1 MIDDFLL
8 NLLASFA
15 YDLLKSLPSR
25 FQGSRD
31 DLLRDLRAEMARRTQ
46 ALEALNDVLAR
57 LGSERVVRIEGSA
70 SNSIIIPG
78 DVNLG
83 SERKVQ
89 IDGSVFNSPTVAGDG
104 NTVINMVI
112 VKDGGNLARQ
122 WETLRLDDAQ
132 ARERYYQEIAAIY
145 EKLTFPLYGLD
156 FSTALEEV
164 YLYPS
169 FHRLRHGLRI
179 STTWREGDPVPSV
192 DELLQNPRPV
202 AVLGMLGDGK
212 TTTLQYLTWLY
223 ARRPSDR
230 LHWRLGELVPF
241 LLTASDLAEHWQDE
255 TDLVTACSRAAS
267 QFYHHPLLNP
277 YLVERVLRTAL
288 EQGVALILVDALDEY
303 QPAKAQE
310 RQKKFV
316 IALSQRWQSDP
327 LRQNSL
333 LLSSRPYA
341 FLQTD
346 FLPYALQE
354 IGETGAE
361 VLAYH
366 LGKVLLRQ
374 QETDAERIDQMLED
388 LMRLVTAPKMRS
400 FLTPFYVTLLTVS
413 ICREPD
419 FATGLARAGDIKQ
432 WAGLYRFFL
441 RQTFRWEQDK
451 SGSAVEEKA
460 TLLALAHVAWQTFAP
475 KTPELSL
482 DLPLPFSERD
492 REEAL
497 TFWKRTGLI
506 WRNEFTG
513 TWTFAHAGFQTFG
526 VALWLKEAVQRGRL
540 AEVERLQTATMA
552 LEEWDMIW
560 TLYYGL

>member
-1 MIDDFLL
+1 MIADFLL
-8 NLLASFA
+8 NLLASLA
-15 YDLLKSLPSR
+15 YDLLKALPSR
-25 FQGSRD
+25 FRGQWE
-31 DLLRDLRAEMARRTQ
+31 DLLRDLRAELARQTQ
-46 ALEALNDVLAR
+46 ALEALNAVLAR

-78 DVNLG
+78 D
-83 SERKVQ
+83 
-89 IDGSVFNSPTVAGDG
+89 G
-104 NTVINMVI
+104 NTVT
-112 VKDGGNLARQ
+112 VKDGGNLAWQ
-122 WETLRLDDAQ
+122 WEALQLDDTQ
-132 ARERYYQEIAAIY
+132 AREWYYQEIASIY

-169 FHRLRHGLRI
+169 FHRLRRGLRI

-303 QPAKAQE
+303 QPVKAQE
-310 RQKKFV
+310 RHNFV
-316 IALSQRWQSDP
+316 RDLSQRWQSDP

-361 VLAYH
+361 VLAYR

-419 FATGLARAGDIKQ
+419 FATGLARAGDIRQ

-475 KTPELSL
+475 KPPEPSL

-506 WRNEFTG
+506 GRNEFTG

-526 VALWLKEAVQRGRL
+526 VALWLKEAVQRGRR
-540 AEVERLQTATMA
+540 AEVEQLQTATMA
-552 LEEWDMIW
+552 LEEWNMIW
-560 TLYYGL
+560 MLFYGL

>member
-1 MIDDFLL
+1 MMADFLL

-15 YDLLKSLPSR
+15 YDLLKALPSR
-25 FQGSRD
+25 FQGQQE
-31 DLLRDLRAEMARRTQ
+31 DLLRDLRTELARQTQ
-46 ALEALNDVLAR
+46 ALEALNAVLAR
-57 LGSERVVRIEGSA
+57 LGVERVVRIEGSV
-70 SNSIIIPG
+70 SNSIII
-78 DVNLG
+78 
-83 SERKVQ
+83 
-89 IDGSVFNSPTVAGDG
+89 TGDG
-104 NTVINMVI
+104 NAVTVA
-112 VKDGGNLARQ
+112 DGGNLARQ
-122 WETLRLDDAQ
+122 WEALQLDDAQ

-169 FHRLRHGLRI
+169 FHRLRRGLRI
-179 STTWREGDPVPSV
+179 SATWREGDPVPSV

-388 LMRLVTAPKMRS
+388 LMHLVTAPKMRS

-460 TLLALAHVAWQTFAP
+460 ALLALAHVAWQTFAP

-506 WRNEFTG
+506 WRNEITG
-513 TWTFAHAGFQTFG
+513 TWTFAHAGFKTFG